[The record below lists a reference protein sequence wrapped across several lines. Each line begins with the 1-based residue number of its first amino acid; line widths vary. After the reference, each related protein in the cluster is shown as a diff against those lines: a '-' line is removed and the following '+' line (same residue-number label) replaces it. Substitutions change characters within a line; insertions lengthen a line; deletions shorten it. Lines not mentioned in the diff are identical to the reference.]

1 MSKTNDTSNLS
12 HNELEDH
19 RPLAD
24 SELDA
29 VSGGT
34 IGSILS
40 DVSASYR
47 LGNHANVRQAMG
59 PDGQS

>member
-1 MSKTNDTSNLS
+1 MSKTNDTCNLS
-12 HNELEDH
+12 HNTLDDH
-19 RPLAD
+19 RPLGD

-40 DVSASYR
+40 DVWARYR

>member
-1 MSKTNDTSNLS
+1 MSKTNDTRNLS
-12 HNELEDH
+12 HNTLDDH
-19 RPLAD
+19 RLLAD

-29 VSGGT
+29 ATGGT

-40 DVSASYR
+40 DVWARYR
-47 LGNHANVRQAMG
+47 LGNHVNVRQAMG

>member
-1 MSKTNDTSNLS
+1 MNENKDTPNFS
-12 HNELEDH
+12 HGTKDH
-19 RPLAD
+19 GTLAD

-29 VSGGT
+29 VAGGT

-40 DVSASYR
+40 DVWARYG

-59 PDGQS
+59 PDGQT

>member
-1 MSKTNDTSNLS
+1 MSKINDTSNLS
-12 HNELEDH
+12 HGTRDDH

-29 VSGGT
+29 ATGGT

-40 DVSASYR
+40 DVWARYR
-47 LGNHANVRQAMG
+47 LGNHANVGQAMG
-59 PDGQS
+59 PDGQT